1 MIKVENIHFRPKV
14 LGTSGKILM
23 LKQNVS
29 SFGIF
34 MLQNNFW
41 QIMKVE
47 FFFPLPAQNIGQNEK
62 KSKRPRKN
70 WADWKELYSGCPE
83 KFWLSPTIPDL

>member
-14 LGTSGKILM
+14 VGTSGKILM

-29 SFGIF
+29 SFGYF
-34 MLQNNFW
+34 MLQNNFR

-47 FFFPLPAQNIGQNEK
+47 FFSIT
-62 KSKRPRKN
+62 
-70 WADWKELYSGCPE
+70 CP
-83 KFWLSPTIPDL
+83 KYRAT